1 MATNNL
7 SVTYYQTPSDVFR
20 PLGLKTPEQEKNV
33 NESMRSL
40 IGAYVKTTYNQKQG
54 QNSKIGKTF

>member
-33 NESMRSL
+33 KKFEQTARFF
-40 IGAYVKTTYNQKQG
+40 QKSQ
-54 QNSKIGKTF
+54 KLVMLKC